1 MAWTA
6 ASCREPV
13 GLLAA
18 DRRDGVSLGVVPE
31 LHHRFDSEPGAGRIL
46 SASGLPERQ
55 AWLWSF
61 TPSPWPGPNRPRR
74 GRLLPIWPRQ
84 LPPLQLPPWPARSPE
99 PRFGFGAAVGPGLRP
114 RTSH

>member
-55 AWLWSF
+55 ARLWSF
-61 TPSPWPGPNRPRR
+61 TPSPWPGPDRPRR
-74 GRLLPIWPRQ
+74 GRLLPVRP
-84 LPPLQLPPWPARSPE
+84 LPPRPLLVPPLPARA
-99 PRFGFGAAVGPGLRP
+99 RQATVGLVRA
-114 RTSH
+114 

>member
-55 AWLWSF
+55 AWVWSF
-61 TPSPWPGPNRPRR
+61 TRSPLFGPNRARGGRWGRCGRR
-74 GRLLPIWPRQ
+74 CIPALEARPLLEW
-84 LPPLQLPPWPARSPE
+84 S
-99 PRFGFGAAVGPGLRP
+99 GDG
-114 RTSH
+114 